1 MKTFV
6 LGDKHGG
13 YKAMLQVFER
23 SGFNPDT
30 DRLIDLG
37 DVVDGWSE
45 TFECVELLLSCKHL
59 ISIKGNHDDWWLEY
73 LNTGMH
79 SARLQH
85 GAKATMQSYE
95 KHCKPNEVD
104 GRMYTTV
111 PHTIPESHLDFFRN
125 QLPYYVDDKNNVY
138 VHGGWN
144 RHFTLAEQPVPDI
157 YWWDRDLFLQAL
169 SVGTISNEKYNALR
183 FKDSFIN
190 KIFIGH
196 TPTTNWKEKETISNA
211 GIILSQKG
219 QPKTI
224 PMFADKIVN
233 VDTGAAFVGKLT
245 LMNVDTLEY
254 WQSDTVKDLYPN
266 EKGRN

>member
-13 YKAMLQVFER
+13 YKAMLQVFQR

-37 DVVDGWSE
+37 DVVDGWSQ
-45 TFECVELLLSCKHL
+45 TYECVELLLSCKNL
-59 ISIKGNHDDWWLEY
+59 ISIKGNHDDWWLKY
-73 LNTGMH
+73 LTTGKH
-79 SARLQH
+79 PANLSH
-85 GAKATMQSYE
+85 GARATLQSYIDN
-95 KHCKPNEVD
+95 CPASD
-104 GRMYTTV
+104 GIIPFTC
-111 PHTIPESHLDFFRN
+111 PESHLQFYEN
-125 QLPYYVDDKNNVY
+125 QLPYYKDSANNVF

-144 RHFTLAEQPVPDI
+144 RHFNLAEQPVSDI
-157 YWWDRDLFLQAL
+157 YWWDRDLFLQSL
-169 SVGTISNEKYNALR
+169 SAGTISNEKYNVLR
-183 FKDSFIN
+183 FKDLDIN

-196 TPTTNWKEKETISNA
+196 TPTTNWKEKETVSNS

-233 VDTGAAFVGKLT
+233 IDTGAAFDGKLT
-245 LMNVDTLEY
+245 LMDIDTLQY
-254 WQSDTVKDLYPN
+254 WQSDTVRDLYPN

>member
-1 MKTFV
+1 M
-6 LGDKHGG
+6 
-13 YKAMLQVFER
+13 
-23 SGFNPDT
+23 
-30 DRLIDLG
+30 
-37 DVVDGWSE
+37 
-45 TFECVELLLSCKHL
+45 
-59 ISIKGNHDDWWLEY
+59 
-73 LNTGMH
+73 
-79 SARLQH
+79 
-85 GAKATMQSYE
+85 
-95 KHCKPNEVD
+95 
-104 GRMYTTV
+104 
-111 PHTIPESHLDFFRN
+111 
-125 QLPYYVDDKNNVY
+125 
-138 VHGGWN
+138 
-144 RHFTLAEQPVPDI
+144 
-157 YWWDRDLFLQAL
+157 FLQAL